1 MKFALVTGA
10 SGDIGKAIAV
20 ELADEGWSLYLHYNT
35 GKKNVSD
42 LLTAL
47 RERYPHQ
54 DFMGL
59 YMDMKKEEKVLE
71 VIGNIFQLDAVVFAS
86 GFSEYQLLTEVSAD
100 EMHDLLAVHLTTP
113 IQLIQQLQTKLTKS
127 KFGRIV
133 FISSVYGDAGSAM
146 EVMYSTVK
154 GAQTAF
160 VRAYSKE
167 VASMGITVN
176 AIAPGAIDTK
186 MVQTFTPEEL
196 TSLKEEIPLQRL
208 GTPQDISFWVSQLL
222 NKRSGYLTGQTIT
235 VSGGWLR

>member
-10 SGDIGKAIAV
+10 SGDIGKAIAL
-20 ELADEGWSLYLHYNT
+20 ELADEGWSLYLHYNK

-42 LLTAL
+42 LLAVL
-47 RERYPHQ
+47 REEYPHQ
-54 DFMGL
+54 EFMGL
-59 YMDMKKEEKVLE
+59 YMDMKKEETVLE
-71 VIGNIFQLDAVVFAS
+71 VIENIFQVDAVVFAS
-86 GFSEYQLLTEVSAD
+86 GFSEYHLLTEVSVD
-100 EMHDLLAVHLTTP
+100 EIHDLLAVHLTTP
-113 IQLIQQLQTKLTKS
+113 ILLIQQLQTKLARS
-127 KFGRIV
+127 PLGRIV

-186 MVQTFTPEEL
+186 MVQQFTPEEL
-196 TSLKEEIPLQRL
+196 ASLKEEIPLQRL

-222 NKRSGYLTGQTIT
+222 NERSQYLTGQTIT